1 MYLTASP
8 VHSCMLSCIP
18 EYLWCVSVLEKPF
31 CRKALPVDPAV
42 LQMTMS
48 QQIWVDAEG
57 NSLRTVRLF
66 RPRVLSD
73 GKGLGQAS
81 VPVGPV
87 WVPEEEAR

>member
-1 MYLTASP
+1 
-8 VHSCMLSCIP
+8 
-18 EYLWCVSVLEKPF
+18 
-31 CRKALPVDPAV
+31 
-42 LQMTMS
+42 MS